1 MAMAMAMAVAMG
13 ARSEGEEISRSEVET
28 IRRKGPWSSEEDERL
43 VSLVKKF
50 GAKNWSLISSMI
62 PGRLG
67 KSCRLRWSNQLS
79 PEVSHLPFTPE
90 EDEKI
95 LRLHAQLGNK
105 WVAIAR
111 LLPGRTDNSVKNHW
125 HSKLKKRKSPHLP
138 VTSSHH
144 NSPLL
149 LTRSVSERFAGGDGS
164 LSLTLSLA
172 PPSVDGG
179 GALNSANRD
188 LAWQKPKLN
197 GVVLNDDVDVNLESW
212 KWSGFSFSEETMSLL
227 HGMIRREVRRFFV
240 GDQNKAG
247 HFDLN
252 GTHECFTKLVQD
264 MIRKELRVYLYEL
277 GNLTS
282 QCGLYE
288 RIVIAVKK
296 QVGVLKMD

>member
-1 MAMAMAMAVAMG
+1 M
-13 ARSEGEEISRSEVET
+13 SE
-28 IRRKGPWSSEEDERL
+28 
-43 VSLVKKF
+43 
-50 GAKNWSLISSMI
+50 
-62 PGRLG
+62 
-67 KSCRLRWSNQLS
+67 LS
-79 PEVSHLPFTPE
+79 
-90 EDEKI
+90 
-95 LRLHAQLGNK
+95 
-105 WVAIAR
+105 
-111 LLPGRTDNSVKNHW
+111 
-125 HSKLKKRKSPHLP
+125 
-138 VTSSHH
+138 
-144 NSPLL
+144 
-149 LTRSVSERFAGGDGS
+149 AGGDGS

-179 GALNSANRD
+179 GALNSENRD

-197 GVVLNDDVDVNLESW
+197 GVVLNDDVDVDLESW

-240 GDQNKAG
+240 DHGDQNKAG

-252 GTHECFTKLVQD
+252 GTHESVTKLVQD
-264 MIRKELRVYLYEL
+264 MIRKELRVYLHEL